1 MPVMARAS
9 PISALLH
16 EKCGYK
22 TLGRWVMRDQ
32 REGMEAEY
40 VCFVQEWTPEGV
52 AEREIE
58 SAVAQ

>member
-1 MPVMARAS
+1 MPVMVRAY
-9 PISALLH
+9 PGSAVLH

-22 TLGRWVMRDQ
+22 TLGRWVMKDE

-40 VCFVQEWTPEGV
+40 VCVVQEWTPDEI
-52 AEREIE
+52 AERQPS